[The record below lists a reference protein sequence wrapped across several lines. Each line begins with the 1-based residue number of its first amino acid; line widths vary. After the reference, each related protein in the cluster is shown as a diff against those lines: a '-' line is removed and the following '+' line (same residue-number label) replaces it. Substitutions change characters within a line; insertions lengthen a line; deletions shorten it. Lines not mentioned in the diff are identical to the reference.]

1 MAYENSEANDRR
13 NPGKKRMYMEAG
25 YDTGSADL
33 DLALERFK
41 DSDDNSDRNRVNY
54 EKDIEFG
61 RLGDQWDEAVSHARH
76 EESRPCLTINKL
88 PSFIRQVVNESRQN
102 KPGIVVN
109 PVDNGADP
117 DTARVLNGIIRAI
130 MRNSNADQAFD
141 TGIDCAVSGGFGFMR
156 VDIEYAHEQSFDM
169 EAVVRRIHDPLT
181 VHWDVTTEGF
191 DAADWKYG
199 FISSLYPEA
208 EFKQMYPDAE
218 PIDFVGGSQ

>member
-130 MRNSNADQAFD
+130 M
-141 TGIDCAVSGGFGFMR
+141 
-156 VDIEYAHEQSFDM
+156 
-169 EAVVRRIHDPLT
+169 
-181 VHWDVTTEGF
+181 
-191 DAADWKYG
+191 
-199 FISSLYPEA
+199 
-208 EFKQMYPDAE
+208 
-218 PIDFVGGSQ
+218 